1 MICPCGAVTHRDKYC
16 SEDCT
21 PYGYFRNGK
30 RKKGPIEY
38 FSRARLEI
46 DRLTLE
52 NESLR
57 NQLAKANGKA
67 PRPKPL
73 GVEPSRSDIAVHRNG
88 RVIRI
93 PRRPDKF
100 AKPQEIK
107 TLEERAAE
115 LMKELERFR
124 LLEKYR

>member
-1 MICPCGAVTHRDKYC
+1 MICPCGQETRRDKYC
-16 SEDCT
+16 SEECT

-46 DRLTLE
+46 ENLKRE

-57 NQLAKANGKA
+57 DQLAKANGKT
-67 PRPKPL
+67 PKPKPRTP
-73 GVEPSRSDIAVHRNG
+73 EPCRSDMMIGKDG
-88 RVIRI
+88 RVFRV
-93 PRRPDKF
+93 PKRPEKF

-115 LMKELERFR
+115 LMKELERFK
-124 LLEKYR
+124 LLERYR

>member
-1 MICPCGAVTHRDKYC
+1 MICPCGEETRRDKYC
-16 SEDCT
+16 SEECT

-46 DRLTLE
+46 DRLKRE

-57 NQLAKANGKA
+57 DQLAKANGKA
-67 PRPKPL
+67 PKPKPREP
-73 GVEPSRSDIAVHRNG
+73 EPSRSDIMIRRNG
-88 RVIRI
+88 RALRI
-93 PRRPDKF
+93 PRRPEKF

-107 TLEERAAE
+107 TLEERAAD
-115 LMKELERFR
+115 LMKELERFN
-124 LLEKYR
+124 LLEKYK